1 MKKTLAI
8 CLCLALTLGCLS
20 LAFAANENGGQQS
33 LVMYEASE
41 TYTVSVPEYITPQ
54 DVDEE
59 ADTDAYSVSASD
71 VRLSDGKELKVSVTY
86 DGTLTEANG
95 VEIPYKLVDSNGDIV
110 SGDTVLTQTAGDPDA
125 VPTITF
131 GAKTLEGAKYAGV
144 YTDTVTFTA
153 NASEKVYTAEEIEA
167 DEHLYEIGYTGSSVI
182 AAFNDDYSDV
192 VIFANGSNSRGATS
206 NFNGRVSP
214 LTQHADTLSNVTID
228 DNVTSLGNSLF
239 MNCTNIQEVFIPQS
253 VNYICCNETFST
265 FYGCSSLTTIN
276 VDANNKRYSS
286 ENGVL
291 FNKDKTELLHYPHGK
306 ADLSYVVPEGVEVI
320 GERAFNDQKIVQSVT
335 LSSSVETIDDWAFAD
350 CNALTAITF
359 GKSIESVGYGSFYSC
374 TKLKLVDFPRG
385 FKKIG
390 QNAFE
395 NCFALEEAKI
405 PETVT
410 SIGSTAFRS
419 CTSLT
424 KISLPDGVSLGSS
437 VFMGASIETLTCLG
451 NVEYMKFTASII
463 SGSKTLSEVIFENG
477 TTSIPSAAFKDCTNL
492 SKVTIPASVNN
503 IADDAFE
510 NCSSL
515 KAIYGSAGSYAETWA
530 NDNGY
535 TFIAQ

>member
-1 MKKTLAI
+1 MKKRKKALSVLLAAVLMCTAAI
-8 CLCLALTLGCLS
+8 PV
-20 LAFAANENGGQQS
+20 FAADTTEIRYMQ
-33 LVMYEASE
+33 EASFTATIPAFVRAAE
-41 TYTVSVPEYITPQ
+41 PGQQ
-54 DVDEE
+54 DVD
-59 ADTDAYSVSASD
+59 AYTVAATDVVIPDNAELTATVEYSGV
-71 VRLSDGKELKVSVTY
+71 VRDKSG
-86 DGTLTEANG
+86 A
-95 VEIPYKLVDSNGDIV
+95 EIPYTLYTADGAVT
-110 SGDTVLTQTAGDPDA
+110 SGDTILQKAAGDPSDTA
-125 VPTITF
+125 EVLF
-131 GAKTLEGAKYAGV
+131 GASIDEKARYAGA
-144 YTDTVTFTA
+144 YTDTATFTF
-153 NASEKVYTAEEIEA
+153 SVDEKVYTAEEIEA

-206 NFNGRVSP
+206 NFSGRVSP

-239 MNCTNIQEVFIPQS
+239 MNCANIQEVLIPQS
-253 VNYICCNETFST
+253 VNYICCSETFPT
-265 FYGCSSLTTIN
+265 FYGCSSLTAIN
-276 VDANNKRYSS
+276 VDANNKYYSS

-291 FNKDKTELLHYPHGK
+291 FNKNKTELLHYPHGK

-359 GKSIESVGYGSFYSC
+359 GKSIESVGYGSFYNC
-374 TKLKLVDFPRG
+374 TKLKLVDFPIG
-385 FKKIG
+385 FEKIG

-395 NCFALEEAKI
+395 NCFALEEVKI

-410 SIGSTAFRS
+410 SISSTAFRS

-424 KISLPDGVSLGSS
+424 KISLPDGVSLGGS
-437 VFMGASIETLTCLG
+437 VFMGASIDTLTCLG
-451 NVEYMKFTASII
+451 NVEYMKFTSSII

-477 TTSIPSAAFKDCTNL
+477 TTSIPSSAFKDCTNL

-530 NDNGY
+530 AENGY